1 LVINK
6 KDINDYALN
15 YRTAAVDLLPTIADY
30 MNIAIDQSTL
40 YELDGLS
47 LFSPADAFN
56 LKGVL
61 IDNCKLLLSWTS
73 ISKNS
78 DTTAEVYISTTNNI
92 KEGNPDR
99 YIKIG
104 EVPLKEELALLSIE
118 MPEVSDFLK
127 VVLKTPNH
135 TLNYWVRKVGSEK

>member
-1 LVINK
+1 
-6 KDINDYALN
+6 
-15 YRTAAVDLLPTIADY
+15 

-61 IDNCKLLLSWTS
+61 IDNSKLLLSWTS